1 MQNKHIFETETK
13 RKHYNL
19 DGVIK
24 KTVQLA
30 ASQIQSKRSYVV
42 LNLTLTSLMT
52 KK

>member
-24 KTVQLA
+24 KLC
-30 ASQIQSKRSYVV
+30 
-42 LNLTLTSLMT
+42 NLQPLRFNPKEVMQF
-52 KK
+52 